1 MSGALPCVAVVG
13 VGRLSRPMVV
23 RLRRAGHG
31 VTVSNRTRERALD
44 VAAETGAQVVN
55 SPREAAASAGIVIVS
70 LSDDQAV
77 REVYEA
83 SDGLLAGLR
92 PRATVL
98 ETSTIS
104 PETVLALVPQVQE
117 RGAVLLDAPVSG
129 SVELATRGELTVLAG
144 GSKEA
149 LDRVRPVIDVLATRV
164 LHFGDSGRGSVMKLA
179 VNSLLL
185 SMATGLA
192 ESLVLA
198 ERAGVSRADAYDAFT
213 QSAASSPF
221 MLYNR
226 TNFVRPQEAA
236 THMTLALVA
245 KDLALVD
252 ALASSVGAPMAQMTA
267 SRGLIAQALAAGLG
281 EQDGSVLAE
290 FLRSGAVTP
299 PGVPRAAS
307 RTTRPH
313 HP

>member
-23 RLRRAGHG
+23 RLRRAGHS
-31 VTVSNRTRERALD
+31 VTVTNRSRERALD
-44 VAAETGAQVVN
+44 VAAETGAQAVN

-70 LSDDQAV
+70 LSDDRAV
-77 REVYEA
+77 REVYEG

-92 PRATVL
+92 PGTTVL

-117 RGAVLLDAPVSG
+117 RGAVLLDTPVSG

-144 GSKEA
+144 GSEEA
-149 LDRVRPVIDVLATRV
+149 LDRVRPVVDVLATRV
-164 LHFGDSGRGSVMKLA
+164 LHFGDSGKGSVMKLA

-198 ERAGVSRADAYDAFT
+198 ERAGVSRADAYDAFA

-221 MLYNR
+221 MRYNR

-236 THMTLALVA
+236 THMTLTLVA

-252 ALASSVGAPMAQMTA
+252 ALASSVGAQMAQLEA

-290 FLRSGAVTP
+290 FLRSSAVTP
-299 PGVPRAAS
+299 AE
-307 RTTRPH
+307 
-313 HP
+313 